1 MHQFQSNQSKPSV
14 FSKNREHGISFIFSL
29 IGKSSFDNRILG
41 ERQFDITIS
50 SHSEIS
56 NQCKVGF
63 HNLSRENKNLIVIDT
78 PGFETNQEV
87 IERSI
92 QVTITDKTHVL
103 LLVLDLDPVVT
114 IEEEK
119 FIELLIQTYGKI
131 LFQYFIVVFTFIE
144 QIQDEI
150 DNPINERNIPVL
162 KSLLEQCN
170 IRYIAVNSNSNSEEK
185 EIFLR
190 KLMKIQKVVVV
201 TGF

>member
-1 MHQFQSNQSKPSV
+1 
-14 FSKNREHGISFIFSL
+14 
-29 IGKSSFDNRILG
+29 
-41 ERQFDITIS
+41 
-50 SHSEIS
+50 
-56 NQCKVGF
+56 
-63 HNLSRENKNLIVIDT
+63 
-78 PGFETNQEV
+78 
-87 IERSI
+87 
-92 QVTITDKTHVL
+92 
-103 LLVLDLDPVVT
+103 LDLDPVVT

-201 TGF
+201 TGFWPSLKRKSNDFKTRFVFFHNYQSQTEKAIFIRSFNW

>member
-1 MHQFQSNQSKPSV
+1 
-14 FSKNREHGISFIFSL
+14 
-29 IGKSSFDNRILG
+29 
-41 ERQFDITIS
+41 
-50 SHSEIS
+50 
-56 NQCKVGF
+56 
-63 HNLSRENKNLIVIDT
+63 
-78 PGFETNQEV
+78 
-87 IERSI
+87 
-92 QVTITDKTHVL
+92 
-103 LLVLDLDPVVT
+103 LDLDPVVT

>member
-1 MHQFQSNQSKPSV
+1 M
-14 FSKNREHGISFIFSL
+14 
-29 IGKSSFDNRILG
+29 
-41 ERQFDITIS
+41 
-50 SHSEIS
+50 
-56 NQCKVGF
+56 
-63 HNLSRENKNLIVIDT
+63 
-78 PGFETNQEV
+78 
-87 IERSI
+87 
-92 QVTITDKTHVL
+92 
-103 LLVLDLDPVVT
+103 DLDPVVT